1 MSEQLKSSESVD
13 NELYDKWNELADRRL
28 DRFKE
33 NAAQELMERELNAEL
48 TKVEDLKIAI
58 EAGEK
63 GIDGGEMEIPFKD
76 GSVHNI
82 FLIVLKG
89 YPFKTLQ
96 SDITLINTNDISGA
110 EYGATK
116 QTGETLR
123 ADPSLW
129 MRRKDEIDGL
139 GKNASA
145 VFSASYY
152 DTEVGVP
159 KYMGG
164 HCSYGFD
171 HVRPNTVV
179 DVIKGDGNTL
189 PAKDSMSP
197 EFGYTVGNKPETPPI
212 SLNELAD
219 VGHSIWTE
227 FNEVIVNRYDE
238 SGNPQKPDYIIARG
252 KEGLNGL
259 AIKHAEYHDV
269 PLICIMP
276 NCYKEIKAEDEI
288 EWDPEW
294 DMDDE
299 DAESRE

>member
-1 MSEQLKSSESVD
+1 MSEQLNNGIENNGLFDEWNKLA
-13 NELYDKWNELADRRL
+13 NERL
-28 DRFKE
+28 DKFKE
-33 NAAQELMERELNAEL
+33 NAAQELMEREMNAEL

-63 GIDGGEMEIPFKD
+63 GIAGGEMEIPFKD
-76 GSVHNI
+76 GSIHNV

-96 SDITLINTNDISGA
+96 SDITLVNTNDISGA

-116 QTGETLR
+116 QIGENLR
-123 ADPSLW
+123 NDPSLW
-129 MRRKDEIDGL
+129 IRKKDEVEGL
-139 GKNASA
+139 GKSASA

-164 HCSYGFD
+164 YCSYGFD

-189 PAKDSMSP
+189 PAKDFMNP
-197 EFGYTVGNKPETPPI
+197 EFGYTVENKRETPPTT
-212 SLNELAD
+212 LKELAD
-219 VGHSIWTE
+219 VGHSMWTM
-227 FNEVIVNRYDE
+227 FNEVIINRYDE
-238 SGNPQKPDYIIARG
+238 AGNPQKPDYIFARG
-252 KEGLNGL
+252 KEGMNGL
-259 AIKHAEYHDV
+259 AIRHAEYHNV

-276 NCYKEIKAEDEI
+276 ECYKEIKDEDEV
-288 EWDPEW
+288 EWDSEW
-294 DMDDE
+294 DDFDE
-299 DAESRE
+299 EEES

>member
-1 MSEQLKSSESVD
+1 MSEQLNNGIENNGLFDEWNKLA
-13 NELYDKWNELADRRL
+13 NERL
-28 DRFKE
+28 DKFKE
-33 NAAQELMERELNAEL
+33 NAAQELMEREMNAEL

-63 GIDGGEMEIPFKD
+63 GIAGGEMEIPFKD
-76 GSVHNI
+76 GSIHNV

-116 QTGETLR
+116 QTGENLR
-123 ADPSLW
+123 NDPSLW
-129 MRRKDEIDGL
+129 IRKKDEVEGL
-139 GKNASA
+139 GKSASA

-164 HCSYGFD
+164 YCSYGFD

-189 PAKDSMSP
+189 PAKDFMNP
-197 EFGYTVGNKPETPPI
+197 EFGYTVGNKHETPPTT
-212 SLNELAD
+212 LKELAD
-219 VGHSIWTE
+219 VGHSMWTM

-238 SGNPQKPDYIIARG
+238 TGNPQKPDYILARG
-252 KEGLNGL
+252 REGMNGL
-259 AIKHAEYHDV
+259 TIRHAEYHNV

-276 NCYKEIKAEDEI
+276 ECYKEIKDEDEV

-294 DMDDE
+294 DDFDE
-299 DAESRE
+299 EEKS